1 MVALSFVAIPT
12 TMPTEFLTPWAL
24 LIITD
29 PRKRRA
35 VRRLFERA
43 EFAVEAAATVEEV
56 VDLLA
61 VMTPAVIVADPPVT
75 LPGPGNLLDRSRTVG
90 VDAAGDGDG
99 MRQKLTLYREG
110 NGGQLFRKA

>member
-43 EFAVEAAATVEEV
+43 GFAVEAAATVEEV
-56 VDLLA
+56 IDFLA

-75 LPGPGNLLDRSRTVG
+75 LPGPGNVLARSPSGGT
-90 VDAAGDGDG
+90 DASGAGDGVGRDTNLNPRG
-99 MRQKLTLYREG
+99 
-110 NGGQLFRKA
+110 

>member
-12 TMPTEFLTPWAL
+12 TVPTEFLTPWAL

-43 EFAVEAAATVEEV
+43 GFAVEAAAAVEEV
-56 VDLLA
+56 VDF
-61 VMTPAVIVADPPVT
+61 PPVT

-99 MRQKLTLYREG
+99 MGQKLTLYREG

>member
-35 VRRLFERA
+35 VRRLFERSG
-43 EFAVEAAATVEEV
+43 FAVEAAATVEEV
-56 VDLLA
+56 IDFLA

-90 VDAAGDGDG
+90 VEAAGDGDAMG
-99 MRQKLTLYREG
+99 QQLAEHGEG
-110 NGGQLFRKA
+110 NGGQRLREA